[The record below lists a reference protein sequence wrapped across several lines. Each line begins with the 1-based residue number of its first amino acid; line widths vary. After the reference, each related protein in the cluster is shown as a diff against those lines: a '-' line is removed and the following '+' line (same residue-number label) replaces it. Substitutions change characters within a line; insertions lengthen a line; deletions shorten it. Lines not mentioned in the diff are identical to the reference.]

1 VQIRNGPAA
10 VRGDASA
17 PHATGLRAGKAV
29 GERAPSQKTSAAG
42 KPEPLAEG
50 GFVFHRLS
58 AVAVFATTICLLAV
72 QPAGAVVPK
81 RIVSLSPTATESLFA
96 IGAGAQVVAVDDQSD
111 YPKRAPK
118 TNLSGYTPNVEAI
131 AGYQPDLV
139 VLSGD
144 ANDVV
149 AGLRKLGIRVL
160 IQSAAKTL
168 ADAYAEIRQLGA
180 VTGHRKKAEAVVAGM
195 KRAIAQA
202 VRATPKQRLS
212 VYHELTPDFYSA
224 SSTTF
229 IGRIYKLFG
238 LRNIA
243 DAADASGS
251 GYPQL
256 SGEYILSSNPNLI
269 VLADT
274 RCCGQ
279 SAATVRSRP
288 GWAGIA
294 AVRTGAVVG
303 IDDSVASRWGPRI
316 VQFIRAVSKT
326 LRRRGV

>member
-1 VQIRNGPAA
+1 
-10 VRGDASA
+10 
-17 PHATGLRAGKAV
+17 
-29 GERAPSQKTSAAG
+29 
-42 KPEPLAEG
+42 
-50 GFVFHRLS
+50 VFHRLLIV
-58 AVAVFATTICLLAV
+58 AVATVAALLGI
-72 QPAGAVVPK
+72 QPALARTPQ

-111 YPKRAPK
+111 YPKRAPR
-118 TNLSGYTPNVEAI
+118 TSLSGYTPNLEAI
-131 AGYQPDLV
+131 AGYRPDLV

-149 AGLRKLGIRVL
+149 GGLRKLGIRVL
-160 IQSAAKTL
+160 LQPAAKNL
-168 ADAYAEIRQLGA
+168 AGAYAEIRQLGA
-180 VTGHRKKAEAVVAGM
+180 VTGHIRGAGAVVTKM
-195 KRAIAQA
+195 KRAIAS
-202 VRATPKQRLS
+202 VLKATPRHALS

-224 SSTTF
+224 TSRTF

-243 DAADASGS
+243 DAADSSGI

-256 SGEYILSSNPNLI
+256 SAEYILSANPSLI

-279 SAATVRSRP
+279 SAKAVGNRP
-288 GWAGIA
+288 GWDSLA
-294 AVRTGAVVG
+294 AVRRGSVIG

-316 VQFIRAVSKT
+316 VQFVRAVGKA